1 VRDVTSTLTAAAI
14 ALLLVAHL
22 VHLVRKSRSKAAQAF
37 AADAAAVA
45 QVIDNATDVSKG
57 TAGVVTWAGT
67 WEGQRVQVSTIVDT
81 LAIRK
86 LPARWLSVSITESV
100 AVTAVFD
107 MMMRPGSATTFSN
120 FDLLAHTLRP
130 WPGYPAEAQL
140 RTDRRDAW
148 FPHDV
153 IAGHAGIFSD
163 PRTKELLITPNGV
176 RLVTLLAE
184 ADRVRYGVFRQADF
198 GETALQP
205 ATLTRLLQS
214 ASALRR
220 AINDAR
226 RQAA

>member
-1 VRDVTSTLTAAAI
+1 MTSTLIAATI

-22 VHLVRKSRSKAAQAF
+22 AHLVRKSRNKAAQAF

-45 QVIDNATDVSKG
+45 EVIGNATDISKG

-67 WEGQRVQVSTIVDT
+67 WDGQRAQVSTIVDT

-86 LPARWLSVSITESV
+86 LPAHWLSVSITESV

-120 FDLLAHTLRP
+120 FDLLPHTLRP

-148 FPHDV
+148 FPHDI
-153 IAGHAGIFSD
+153 IAAHVGILSD
-163 PRTKELLITPNGV
+163 PRAKELLITPNGV
-176 RLVTLLAE
+176 RIVALLAE

-198 GETALQP
+198 GETKLEP
-205 ATLTRLLQS
+205 AMLTRLLQS

-220 AINDAR
+220 AINEAR